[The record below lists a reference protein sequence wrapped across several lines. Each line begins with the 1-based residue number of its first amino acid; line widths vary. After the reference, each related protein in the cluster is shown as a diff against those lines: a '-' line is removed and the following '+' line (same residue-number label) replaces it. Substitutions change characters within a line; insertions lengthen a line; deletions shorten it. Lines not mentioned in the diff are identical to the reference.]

1 MLLGIQI
8 FGRKMLSPREMV
20 KALGTGS
27 CDLSPSHFGLLTS
40 VDQQA
45 KKGGTMLAGVIDHD
59 LMGG

>member
-1 MLLGIQI
+1 
-8 FGRKMLSPREMV
+8 MLSPREMV

-45 KKGGTMLAGVIDHD
+45 KKGGTMLAGEIDHD